1 MSFLSERIGKYGSNL
16 ILCSI
21 QLMINEKS
29 VAFRHQE
36 IYVLDFI
43 KFNLL

>member
-1 MSFLSERIGKYGSNL
+1 MTFLSKRIEKYGCNL
-16 ILCSI
+16 ILYSI
-21 QLMINEKS
+21 ELVINEKS

-43 KFNLL
+43 KLNLL